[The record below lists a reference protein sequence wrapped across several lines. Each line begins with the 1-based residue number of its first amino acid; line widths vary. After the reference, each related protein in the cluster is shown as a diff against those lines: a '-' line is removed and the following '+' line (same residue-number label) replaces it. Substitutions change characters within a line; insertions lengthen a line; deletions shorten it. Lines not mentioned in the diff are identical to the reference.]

1 MPCTLGV
8 RVAWLVVTARI
19 AMFGDENDALPSHR
33 ELNAV
38 RRMLGPDP
46 GASDLSGFD
55 GVWLVPGVPD
65 ATHAESD
72 GVDDNNVIAALAC
85 SLMARSGSCDRS
97 PARGS

>member
-55 GVWLVPGVPD
+55 GVWLVPASRTRP
-65 ATHAESD
+65 TP
-72 GVDDNNVIAALAC
+72 
-85 SLMARSGSCDRS
+85 S
-97 PARGS
+97 PTASMTTT